1 MLERTRARRQAL
13 QMLYQREITGQD
25 VRTIIDTRA
34 YNDEDGEPSEYS
46 RELALGTESY
56 QDVIDAEIEATSQH
70 WSLMRMPFV
79 DRNILRLAV
88 YEIVYEDGMPA
99 SVAINEAVELA
110 KAYGGD
116 DSPKFVN
123 GVLGRIAELRGAAV
137 DAAAAEGEP
146 VAPGSDAIDRE
157 GA

>member
-1 MLERTRARRQAL
+1 
-13 QMLYQREITGQD
+13 MLYQREITGQD

>member
-1 MLERTRARRQAL
+1 
-13 QMLYQREITGQD
+13 MLYQREITGEN
-25 VRTIIDTRA
+25 VRTIIDTRS
-34 YNDEDGEPSEYS
+34 YNDEDGEPSDYS
-46 RELALGTESY
+46 CELALGTESY
-56 QDVIDAEIEATSQH
+56 QDAIDAEIEATSQH

-137 DAAAAEGEP
+137 DAAAVDDEP
-146 VAPGSDAIDRE
+146 LAPGDEAIDRE